1 MQMNM
6 KKTWVLLILACTTF
20 VLQAQRKPKIKGNR
34 SVIEVSERLTAFNSI
49 EVIDD
54 LDITLRRASDPGY
67 SITADDNLID
77 VLKIRVAD
85 STLVI
90 SSFYQITAKKK
101 LEITIDYEHLKSIT
115 LRDGEVKSID
125 KISSEELVIHT
136 LGSSKTDLSVDANT
150 VHIQMEDNSSG
161 RFNVMTDSLQIRL
174 NKKADA
180 SIYTD
185 AYKNYLEME
194 GNSSLSLEGTSDLF
208 SIQLTD
214 NANLKAQDL
223 DAREVT
229 AILEASSNARVFSS
243 TSLELSQSGS
253 SRCYLYGDPK
263 INIVQFL
270 DTSELF
276 KRKK

>member
-1 MQMNM
+1 MDMNV
-6 KKTWVLLILACTTF
+6 KKTWVLLILACVSF
-20 VLQAQRKPKIKGNR
+20 ALQAQRKPKIKGNR
-34 SVIEVSERLTAFNSI
+34 SVIEVTEKLTAFNSI
-49 EVIDD
+49 EVNDD
-54 LDITLRRASDPGY
+54 LDITLRRASDPAY
-67 SITADDNLID
+67 RITADDNLID
-77 VLKIRVAD
+77 VLKIRVVD
-85 STLVI
+85 SALII

-101 LEITIDYEHLKSIT
+101 LEITIDYQYLNSIT
-115 LRDGEVKSID
+115 IRDGSVKSED

-136 LGSSKTDLSVDANT
+136 LGSSKTDLSADANS

-161 RFNVMTDSLQIRL
+161 RFNVMTDSLRVTMD
-174 NKKADA
+174 KKSDA

-185 AYKNYLEME
+185 AYKNYLVMD
-194 GNSSLSLEGTSDLF
+194 GNTSLSLEGTSDLF
-208 SIQLTD
+208 SFKLAG

-223 DAREVT
+223 DARGVT
-229 AILEASSNARVFSS
+229 AIFEASSNARIFST
-243 TSLELSQSGS
+243 TSLDLSQSGS